1 MKLKL
6 YQMGEAVLR
15 QQARPLT
22 VEEIKGDYIQHL
34 IQLMKE
40 AMYAAPGVGLAAPQ
54 IGESLQLAVL
64 EDRDVYLKNYDE
76 DQLKIRERII
86 VPFTVIINPKIII
99 EKADK
104 SDKPEMVDFFEGC
117 LSVAGCTGMVPRARK
132 ITVECLNENAEPVT
146 IHATGWHA
154 RILQHEIDH
163 LFGRLYLDRAYTR
176 TLMTH
181 ENYAKYWA
189 DKSTKD
195 IKKILGV

>member
-34 IQLMKE
+34 IKLMKE

-54 IGESLQLAVL
+54 IGESLQLAVM
-64 EDRDVYLKNYDE
+64 EDREVYLDNYPE
-76 DQLKIRERII
+76 EQLKERERKV
-86 VPFTVIINPKIII
+86 VPFQVIINPKIILDPS
-99 EKADK
+99 ETV
-104 SDKPEMVDFFEGC
+104 EFFEGC
-117 LSVAGCTGMVPRARK
+117 LSAAGCTGMVPRARRV
-132 ITVECLNENAEPVT
+132 TVECLNEKAQKVT
-146 IHATGWHA
+146 IKATGWHA

-163 LFGRLYLDRAYTR
+163 LFGTLYLDRVYTR

-181 ENYAKYWA
+181 ENYSKYWA
-189 DKSTKD
+189 DKPMKD
-195 IKKILGV
+195 IKKLLGV

>member
-15 QQARPLT
+15 QPARALT

-40 AMYAAPGVGLAAPQ
+40 TMYEAPGVGVAAPQ

-64 EDRDVYLKNYDE
+64 EDKQIYLDNYPE
-76 DQLKIRERII
+76 DQLKERERMI
-86 VPFTVIINPKIII
+86 VPFQVIINPKIIL
-99 EKADK
+99 DK
-104 SDKPEMVDFFEGC
+104 TETVEFFEGC
-117 LSVAGCTGMVPRARK
+117 LSVAGCVGMVPRAK
-132 ITVECLNENAEPVT
+132 KVTVECLNENAEKVT
-146 IHATGWHA
+146 IHALGWHA

-163 LFGRLYLDRAYTR
+163 LFGKLYLDRVYTR

-181 ENYAKYWA
+181 ENYSKYWA
-189 DKSTKD
+189 DKSMKD
-195 IKKILGV
+195 IKNSLGV

>member
-15 QQARPLT
+15 QPARALT
-22 VEEIKGDYIQHL
+22 VEEIKSDYIQHL

-40 AMYAAPGVGLAAPQ
+40 AMYEAPGVGVAAPQ
-54 IGESLQLAVL
+54 IGESIQLAVL
-64 EDRDVYLKNYDE
+64 EDREAYLENYPE
-76 DQLKIRERII
+76 DQLKERERKI
-86 VPFTVIINPKIII
+86 VPFTVIINPKIIV
-99 EKADK
+99 DK
-104 SDKPEMVDFFEGC
+104 SDKADPVEFFEGC
-117 LSVAGCTGMVPRARK
+117 LSVAGCVGMVPRARK
-132 ITVECLNENAEPVT
+132 VTVECLNEHAEKVT

-163 LFGRLYLDRAYTR
+163 LFGKLYLDRVYTR

-195 IKKILGV
+195 IKKLLGV

>member
-6 YQMGEAVLR
+6 FQMGEAVLR
-15 QQARPLT
+15 QKARPLT

-64 EDRDVYLKNYDE
+64 EDRDVYLDNYPE
-76 DQLKIRERII
+76 DQLKARERKV
-86 VPFTVIINPKIII
+86 VPFQVIINPKIIL
-99 EKADK
+99 E
-104 SDKPEMVDFFEGC
+104 PGEPVEFFEGC
-117 LSVAGCTGMVPRARK
+117 LSVSGCTGLVPRARK
-132 ITVECLNENAEPVT
+132 VTVECLNERAQKVV
-146 IHATGWHA
+146 IKATGWHA

-163 LFGRLYLDRAYTR
+163 LFGTLYLDRVYTR

-189 DKSTKD
+189 DKSMEEIRKALD
-195 IKKILGV
+195 V

>member
-15 QQARPLT
+15 QRARPLT
-22 VEEIKGDYIQHL
+22 VEEINSDYIQHL
-34 IQLMKE
+34 IGLMKE
-40 AMYAAPGVGLAAPQ
+40 AMHAAPGVGLAAPQ

-64 EDRDVYLKNYDE
+64 EDREVYLENYPE
-76 DQLKIRERII
+76 DQLIARERKV
-86 VPFTVIINPKIII
+86 VPFQVIINPNVIL
-99 EKADK
+99 DK
-104 SDKPEMVDFFEGC
+104 SESVEFFEGC

-132 ITVECLNENAEPVT
+132 VTLECLNEKAEKIT
-146 IHATGWHA
+146 IHASGWHA

-163 LFGRLYLDRAYTR
+163 LFGTLYLDRVYTR

-181 ENYAKYWA
+181 ENYSKYWA
-189 DKSTKD
+189 DKSIKD